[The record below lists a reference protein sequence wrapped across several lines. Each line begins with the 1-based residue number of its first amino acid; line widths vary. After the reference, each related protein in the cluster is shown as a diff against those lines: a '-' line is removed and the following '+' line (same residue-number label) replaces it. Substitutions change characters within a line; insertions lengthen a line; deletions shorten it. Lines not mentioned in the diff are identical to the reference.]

1 MNTEDQ
7 MKNFEEDFGNT
18 LRINQSGLDPI
29 EINDM
34 LLRLQQL
41 SVTDRLGL
49 LDRETLEAL
58 EAVPA

>member
-1 MNTEDQ
+1 